1 MEEKKYNSGINY
13 KNSKWRPNIFIDAD
27 QRSDIEK
34 WLKDHRYK
42 SINEYLLHCLK
53 RDNII

>member
-1 MEEKKYNSGINY
+1 MEGKKYNSGIDY

-27 QRSDIEK
+27 QRADIEK

-42 SINEYLLHCLK
+42 SINEYLLYCLK
-53 RDNII
+53 RDNIT